1 MPQGPSHATP
11 PMKGHWT
18 PLLSVVFLA
27 GLTALAALSLK
38 QHKQLERF
46 KSLYQEDLTEQVEA
60 ANKLV
65 GQVVRLQHDVVS
77 QINDLVARQ
86 DADLPAAL
94 PAAQQAELE
103 KMDHS
108 LQEVTTQL
116 AELHQQ
122 VSQLDR
128 KTNLQSVLDQLGEL
142 DSQLQQAKSQVHEV
156 LANYRQSEDLIAQY
170 AGGICLI
177 QGEYEFVDP
186 KTRRPLRF
194 LDSAEQ
200 ADDQSDSTSDLPF
213 SESEDFFP
221 VSINGKGERLTVQ
234 YTGTGFLIDGKGTIV
249 TNRHVTE
256 PWKVS
261 REYGH
266 VLDAGYEA
274 NLTLFQAFFSEH
286 EVPFPLQVLARSKT
300 EDVAMLSAPLDGADI
315 PVLACERD
323 PAHVKV
329 GQTVIV
335 LGFPTGFDVLLARLT
350 EAELDEVL
358 GPDHVS
364 FDQMAQNM
372 SRRGMIQPIATRGM
386 CSRVSDNKLVY
397 DAQTAIGGSGGPVLG
412 SNGKVVAVNTALLK
426 GFAGSNFGIPI
437 DRVIELHA
445 QLQSQHPPIE
455 IADTADSPGAF

>member
-1 MPQGPSHATP
+1 MPKEPSRPSP
-11 PMKGHWT
+11 PLQGHWT

-38 QHKQLERF
+38 QHKQLETF

-65 GQVVRLQHDVVS
+65 GQVVCLQQDVVS
-77 QINDLVARQ
+77 QINELVAGH
-86 DADLPAAL
+86 DDDSPNTLG
-94 PAAQQAELE
+94 AAQQAELE

-108 LQEVTTQL
+108 LQEVTTQI

-128 KTNLQSVLDQLGEL
+128 KTDFQKVLNQLSEL
-142 DSQLQQAKSQVHEV
+142 DGQLQNAKSQVRDV

-177 QGEYEFVDP
+177 QGEYEFIDP
-186 KTRRPLRF
+186 ETQRPLRF
-194 LDSAEQ
+194 LESA
-200 ADDQSDSTSDLPF
+200 DLSDSKDNSEPDLAF
-213 SESEDFFP
+213 GDSEDFFP
-221 VSINGKGERLTVQ
+221 VSVNGEGERLTVQ
-234 YTGTGFLIDGKGTIV
+234 YTGTGFLIDSDGTIV
-249 TNRHVTE
+249 TNRHVTQ

-261 REYGH
+261 REYRH

-274 NLTLFQAFFSEH
+274 HLTLFQAFFH
-286 EVPFPLQVLARSKT
+286 EQDEPFPLEVLSSSET
-300 EDVAMLSAPLDGADI
+300 DDVAILKAPLNDAPI
-315 PVLACERD
+315 PVLPCERD
-323 PAHVKV
+323 PDHLKV

-350 EAELDEVL
+350 EAELNEVL
-358 GPDHVS
+358 GDDDVS
-364 FDQMAQNM
+364 FDQMARNM
-372 SRRGMIQPIATRGM
+372 SQRQMIQPIATRGM

-437 DRVIELHA
+437 NRAIELHA
-445 QLQSQHPPIE
+445 KLQSQNPPTE
-455 IADTADSPGAF
+455 IAEIPDHPGAF